1 MATLSRS
8 TAQLTNFLAICRKG
22 KACQRLVFAR
32 NAHFTYVPDTP
43 LKEYGMT
50 LCFACISTRSF
61 ILNHFLY
68 CKQRVWGIMFGLQIV

>member
-1 MATLSRS
+1 MATLSRT

-43 LKEYGMT
+43 LKEYGIT
-50 LCFACISTRSF
+50 LCFACILTRSL
-61 ILNHFLY
+61 IQTICIQFLQW
-68 CKQRVWGIMFGLQIV
+68 CSFLASI